1 MLASLRRA
9 SMPSPRR
16 EHTLGIDE
24 GTTGVRAVVLHA
36 SGAVAGHAYVE
47 IGQKFPAPGWL
58 EQDAAEIWAAT
69 REVAR
74 RALAAAKLAPGD
86 LGAIGVTNQRGSA
99 VLFRQGRE
107 PAPLGP
113 VIGWQDQRTIPRCA
127 ELMQAGIFATPLAAA
142 TKLEWLVKQQREPSS
157 RRELRCATIDA
168 WLASCLTAGGAHASD
183 HSNASCSGLYDLVG
197 GTYDERTI
205 EAVGLDPSWLPALV
219 DSSAIVGETTTGT
232 FGARVPVASLSGDQ
246 HAAMYAQ
253 GIHAAGGVKLSLGT
267 SAMMDAHSGPVL
279 TAPPVGAYP
288 LVLWSLG
295 GARSFC
301 FEGTTVTAGAAVQWS
316 RDVLGLVPE
325 AAAIEALARSAGS
338 AAGVWVVP
346 AFQGLGTPHLDARAR
361 ATIGGLSRG
370 STRAHL
376 AYAFLEGIAW
386 RCREVFDALADAL
399 PARPTVLRVDGGAS
413 ANGLLLEL
421 LAGALGIPVER
432 PAELESAA
440 VGAARLAGR
449 AIGLWSDEEVAAG
462 WKLGARF
469 EPRRSADERAEG
481 FATWQRRVALVREAG
496 S

>member
-1 MLASLRRA
+1 
-9 SMPSPRR
+9 
-16 EHTLGIDE
+16 
-24 GTTGVRAVVLHA
+24 
-36 SGAVAGHAYVE
+36 
-47 IGQKFPAPGWL
+47 
-58 EQDAAEIWAAT
+58 
-69 REVAR
+69 
-74 RALAAAKLAPGD
+74 
-86 LGAIGVTNQRGSA
+86 
-99 VLFRQGRE
+99 
-107 PAPLGP
+107 
-113 VIGWQDQRTIPRCA
+113 
-127 ELMQAGIFATPLAAA
+127 MQAGIFATPLAAA
-142 TKLEWLVKQQREPSS
+142 TKLEWLVKHQRETRP
-157 RRELRCATIDA
+157 RRDLRCATIDA

-183 HSNASCSGLYDLVG
+183 HSNASCSGLYDLIG
-197 GTYDERTI
+197 GTYDGRTI
-205 EAVGLDPSWLPALV
+205 EALGLDPSWLPALF

-295 GARSFC
+295 GARAFC

-325 AAAIEALARSAGS
+325 AAAIEPLARSAGS

-376 AYAFLEGIAW
+376 AFAFLEGIAW

-399 PARPTVLRVDGGAS
+399 PARPAVLRVDGGAS

-421 LAGALGIPVER
+421 LADALGVPVER

-449 AIGLWSDEEVAAG
+449 AIGLWSDKDVAAG

-469 EPRRSADERAEG
+469 EPRRSADQRAEG

>member
-1 MLASLRRA
+1 MLASQRRA
-9 SMPSPRR
+9 SMPSPHR

-24 GTTGVRAVVLHA
+24 GTTGVRAVALHA
-36 SGAVAGHAYVE
+36 SGTVAGHAYVE
-47 IGQKFPAPGWL
+47 ISQKFPAPGWL
-58 EQDAAEIWAAT
+58 EQDAAEIWSAT

-99 VLFRQGRE
+99 VIFRGGPE

-127 ELMQAGIFATPLAAA
+127 ELMREGIFATPLAAA
-142 TKLEWLVKQQREPSS
+142 TKLEWLVKENRDA
-157 RRELRCATIDA
+157 RRCDDLRCATIDA
-168 WLASCLTAGGAHASD
+168 WLAHCLTGGDAHASD
-183 HSNASCSGLYDLVG
+183 HSNASCSGLYDLVQG
-197 GTYDERTI
+197 IYDERTI
-205 EAVGLDPSWLPALV
+205 EALGLDPSWLPRLV
-219 DSSAIVGETTTGT
+219 DSSTIVGETATDT

-253 GIHAAGGVKLSLGT
+253 AIHAAGGVKLSLGT
-267 SAMMDAHSGPVL
+267 SAMMDAHAGAML

-288 LVLWSLG
+288 LVLWSLD
-295 GARSFC
+295 GARAFC

-316 RDVLGLVPE
+316 RDVLGLVSE
-325 AAAIEALARSAGS
+325 AAAIEPRARSVDS

-399 PARPTVLRVDGGAS
+399 PIRPEVLRVDGGAS

-421 LAGALGIPVER
+421 LADALGIPVER

-449 AIGLWSDEEVAAG
+449 AIALWSDADVAAG

-469 EPRRSADERAEG
+469 EPRRSGDERSAG
-481 FATWQRRVALVREAG
+481 FAAWQRRVALVREAG